1 MEISELKSELE
12 EIQSLRYSEPSIA
25 EKDDQLLSSH
35 SDADTDADAGTDLTT
50 NSRSSITR
58 SAQPAAEFYYSS
70 FSLKND
76 ASSVL
81 ELCESVD
88 RLNQYLKAAKVEL
101 EDGVPGKFLHAV
113 IGQEAAGIVTCC

>member
-35 SDADTDADAGTDLTT
+35 SDADADAGTDLTT